1 MYIYYTDEDPVQRR
15 TCLLMTSS
23 GLHQAVEPC
32 ENYLMGPGQCRVNE
46 VCQAAV
52 NANGTVTNAIFAE
65 ESSVVTLVANEKNC
79 FVDLDVIAIGAGG
92 ELCKWHGCRSW

>member
-1 MYIYYTDEDPVQRR
+1 MPTLEMPPL
-15 TCLLMTSS
+15 TT
-23 GLHQAVEPC
+23 C
-32 ENYLMGPGQCRVNE
+32 ENCFTGPGQCRVNE

-65 ESSVVTLVANEKNC
+65 ESSVVTLVASEKDC